1 MKKTIGLIVTLL
13 ITLVMLTGC
22 VNVNYEVKVNKNG
35 SGDISYVYAFKKESI
50 KSFNANIEDML
61 SSMKKQAED
70 NGYKTESYED
80 DEYIGFKSIKHLN
93 NLTEDFSLQEAFG
106 EEYVKED
113 EEKKD
118 NNIKIKNNLFKT
130 TISQN
135 AEIDL
140 TKMKDVA
147 TIVTMNYTVKLPVKA
162 SSNNA
167 TEVSKT
173 GKELTWNLTGG
184 EINKIEYIATGINIL
199 PIILIVLLVIIAIA
213 VVLYL
218 LVFRK
223 KNKKEDKKDVTKE
236 TKKVENKNVNKE
248 NKKEEKQNK
257 ETK

>member
-50 KSFNANIEDML
+50 QSLNANIEDML

-80 DEYIGFKSIKHLN
+80 DEYVGFKSIKHLN

-113 EEKKD
+113 EGEKD
-118 NNIKIKNNLFKT
+118 NNIIIKNSLFKT
-130 TISQN
+130 TISQD

-162 SSNNA
+162 NSNNA
-167 TEVSKT
+167 TEVSKNGT
-173 GKELTWNLTGG
+173 ELTWNLTGG
-184 EINKIEYIATGINIL
+184 EINKIEYLATGINVL
-199 PIILIVLLVIIAIA
+199 PIVLIVLLVIIVIA

-223 KNKKEDKKDVTKE
+223 KDKKEVKKEVKKVEKKNVKKED
-236 TKKVENKNVNKE
+236 
-248 NKKEEKQNK
+248 KKEEKQNK